1 LKAQLKDRALD
12 LAEVTVVSVERVH
25 GFFVGPVVSGHLSQE
40 RSVNLSKVTPN
51 WLTYQLELI
60 SNFHQ
65 VRIIANQEAA
75 VVL

>member
-1 LKAQLKDRALD
+1 VPAGADDWHPR
-12 LAEVTVVSVERVH
+12 
-25 GFFVGPVVSGHLSQE
+25 HLSQE